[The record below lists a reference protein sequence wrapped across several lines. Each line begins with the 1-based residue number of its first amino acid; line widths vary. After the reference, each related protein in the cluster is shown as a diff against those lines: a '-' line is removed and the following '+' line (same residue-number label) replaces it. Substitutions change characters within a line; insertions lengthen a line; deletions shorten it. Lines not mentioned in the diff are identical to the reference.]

1 MEINT
6 EINKVFGEQMATLFA
21 SKISEEELESKSNAA
36 WKELNERPFS
46 YTRDAKTELE
56 KLIREQI
63 VKRVLAKVE
72 ELLSKPVPEEKIK
85 QEAERIITEAKEK
98 AHKLLVDGIA
108 ENIKENTLN
117 GSITYAINNACGA
130 ITSAIVELQRR

>member
-6 EINKVFGEQMATLFA
+6 EINKIFGEQMATLFA

-36 WKELNERPFS
+36 WKKLNECKFS
-46 YTRDAKTELE
+46 YTREEKTELE

-72 ELLSKPVPEEKIK
+72 ELLSEPVPEEKIK

-98 AHKLLVDGIA
+98 AHELLVDGIA
-108 ENIKENTLN
+108 ENIKQNTLN
-117 GSITYAINNACGA
+117 GSITYAIDNACGTIA
-130 ITSAIVELQRR
+130 SAIVRLGK